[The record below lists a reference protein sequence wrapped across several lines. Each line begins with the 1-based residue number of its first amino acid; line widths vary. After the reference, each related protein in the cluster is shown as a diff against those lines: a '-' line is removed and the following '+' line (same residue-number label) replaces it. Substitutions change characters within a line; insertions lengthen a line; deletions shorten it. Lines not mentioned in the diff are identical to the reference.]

1 MGFINKLLG
10 SSSKGI
16 SVLEADK
23 MLRRTNELAN
33 IANKTTNR
41 DEFYQSI
48 NEIKSIL
55 RELSK
60 YEGKLPFSGSPSADL
75 RELERMEEKQIELLE
90 KRIEEK
96 EKHVTKDELDTS
108 YGNELIRKADALIKR
123 EDVFMSGVDELLSES
138 GRFIILNGKASIGLI
153 MRKFQIGFNRAAKI
167 MNQLE
172 DIGVVGPESGTAPR
186 KIIATIEEYEKIIK
200 DFEKR
205 VIHENKKEDTHST
218 NQIDLYNN
226 QFDYMEG
233 HDFEYF
239 CAELLRKNGFS
250 DVKVTQGS
258 GDQGIDILA
267 TKDGIKYGIQCKCY
281 SSDIGNK
288 AVQEVF
294 SGKSFYNCHVGVV
307 LTNRYFTSSAKK
319 LAEKNGILL
328 WDRDKLEEM
337 VGRGNG

>member
-16 SVLEADK
+16 SVFDADK

-75 RELERMEEKQIELLE
+75 RELERMEDKQIELLE

-96 EKHVTKDELDTS
+96 EKHTAKGKLDTS
-108 YGNELIRKADALIKR
+108 YGNELIRRANVL
-123 EDVFMSGVDELLSES
+123 MSGADELLPES
-138 GRFIILNGKASIGLI
+138 GRFLIQYNKASIGMI

-172 DIGVVGPESGTAPR
+172 DIGIVGPESGTAPR
-186 KIIATIEEYEKIIK
+186 KIIVTIDEYEKIIK

-205 VIHENKKEDTHST
+205 VIHENKKEDTYST

-288 AVQEVF
+288 AVQEVY

-307 LTNRYFTSSAKK
+307 LTNRYFTSSAKE

-328 WDRDKLEEM
+328 WDRDKLEKM
-337 VGRGNG
+337 VGRG